1 VRGVLVMRFSAE
13 NLAKARIGVYA
24 SLPQF
29 QRRTRRMSVVGSAA
43 VSVVTARFTLK
54 DDDTF
59 EHLSMLERGTRRAR

>member
-1 VRGVLVMRFSAE
+1 
-13 NLAKARIGVYA
+13 VYA

-29 QRRTRRMSVVGSAA
+29 QRWTRRMSVVGSAA